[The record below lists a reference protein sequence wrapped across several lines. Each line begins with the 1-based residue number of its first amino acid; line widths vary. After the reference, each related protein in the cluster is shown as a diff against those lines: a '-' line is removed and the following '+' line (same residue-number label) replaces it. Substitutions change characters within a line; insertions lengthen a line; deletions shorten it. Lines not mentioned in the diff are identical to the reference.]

1 MPYGCARYSVRASST
16 APTVPS
22 PTTSHPDSTALY
34 VSRCVVAN
42 VASIYILMVWSIYA
56 VAKWTSRPIVDLPPA
71 TCGALQ

>member
-1 MPYGCARYSVRASST
+1 MPYVCARYSVRASST

-22 PTTSHPDSTALY
+22 PTTSHPVSTALC

-56 VAKWTSRPIVDLPPA
+56 VAKWTNRLIVVLPPA
-71 TCGALQ
+71 TCGELQ